1 MARRTITPV
10 VVSLCAAAL
19 IAGCGGSPNSPAPLA
34 QPQQLTSQPA
44 APAPPNNPS
53 VIDSLTARGRRA
65 KEPAGFA
72 DLGEAVDLTARVHD
86 DETPV
91 EDLEFQ
97 WSAPVGTFEGSG
109 ANVTWRA
116 PDTAE
121 TPLPVSIT
129 LKVVEKYGY
138 PGAAKTYQQDVSSS
152 VTVSLHDSRTEL
164 SDMSRQFLLDF
175 SDSNIRDVSYIMR
188 NFQAGCWGTAEETAQ
203 VAENRRRYRI
213 VESRVG
219 DASTTVNFGIQC
231 PYGPRDSRKIG
242 DACTAVPVFWRSL
255 DMDKGNAQERVAGT
269 DWLTSV
275 YNTDK
280 QRWFLCD
287 SSFEG
292 HAAANSTFIR

>member
-10 VVSLCAAAL
+10 VVSLCATAL
-19 IAGCGGSPNSPAPLA
+19 IAGCGGSPNSPGPAVP
-34 QPQQLTSQPA
+34 PQQLAPQPV
-44 APAPPNNPS
+44 APAPPNALPTIES
-53 VIDSLTARGRRA
+53 VTAHGRRS
-65 KEPAGFA
+65 KEPANFA
-72 DLGEAVDLTARVHD
+72 DVSETIDLAAKVHD
-86 DETPV
+86 DETSI
-91 EDLEFQ
+91 EELEFQ
-97 WSAPVGTFEGSG
+97 WAAPVGTFDGSG
-109 ANVTWRA
+109 PKVTWRA
-116 PDTAE
+116 PDDAD
-121 TPLPVSIT
+121 TPQPVTIT
-129 LKVVEKYGY
+129 LKVIEKYGY
-138 PGAAKTYQQDVSSS
+138 PGGAKIYQQDVSSS
-152 VTVSLHDSRTEL
+152 VALSLHNSRAEL
-164 SDMSRQFLLDF
+164 DDMSRQFLLDF

-203 VAENRRRYRI
+203 VRENRRRYHI

-292 HAAANSTFIR
+292 HAAANSTFIK